1 MRNTIMRAIVPFFTC
16 RKFEPH
22 AYYKISLFTSVLF
35 KMSSR
40 RYFLFS
46 QKAIKLFKEN
56 TWNSESS
63 FRDYCH

>member
-1 MRNTIMRAIVPFFTC
+1 MRAIVPFFTC

-40 RYFLFS
+40 RYFFV
-46 QKAIKLFKEN
+46 QP
-56 TWNSESS
+56 ESNQVIQRKYME
-63 FRDYCH
+63 FRI